1 MRDGILNVAFLP
13 REPVGQPRTS
23 ASAVAGVAGA
33 AEMPADFGGGG
44 GGSPSRAMSALHASA
59 HHGATPT
66 HPFPTGGGGSPSEG
80 SSSTYR
86 SAFHGGA
93 ASLQVQVRPSDGL

>member
-1 MRDGILNVAFLP
+1 LRDGILNVAFLP
-13 REPVGQPRTS
+13 REPVGQPRAS

-44 GGSPSRAMSALHASA
+44 GG
-59 HHGATPT
+59 
-66 HPFPTGGGGSPSEG
+66 GSPSEG

-93 ASLQVQVRPSDGL
+93 VSLQVQVRPSDGL

>member
-1 MRDGILNVAFLP
+1 LRDGILNVAFLP
-13 REPVGQPRTS
+13 REPVGQPRAS

-44 GGSPSRAMSALHASA
+44 GG
-59 HHGATPT
+59 
-66 HPFPTGGGGSPSEG
+66 GSPSEG

-86 SAFHGGA
+86 SAFHGGMHVLTTA
-93 ASLQVQVRPSDGL
+93 LSPLPHRYVSECLPWWRRLSASAGEDL